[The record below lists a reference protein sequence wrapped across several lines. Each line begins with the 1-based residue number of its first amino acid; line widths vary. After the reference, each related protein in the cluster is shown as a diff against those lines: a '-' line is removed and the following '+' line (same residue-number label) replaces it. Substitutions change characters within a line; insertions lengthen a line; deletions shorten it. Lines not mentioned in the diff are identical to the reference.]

1 MKPEDFK
8 NVEKAVDE
16 LEQPDILMVEIAN
29 E

>member
-1 MKPEDFK
+1 MEPESFK
-8 NVEKAVDE
+8 KIEKAVDD